1 MPLPGLLY
9 AQVVKTVRRRRLVQ
23 VKHRVVF
30 GTLERVKVLDA
41 ITKGHFDI
49 LGLLE

>member
-1 MPLPGLLY
+1 VSLFVHRRDKNFN
-9 AQVVKTVRRRRLVQ
+9 QVLGSQGRL
-23 VKHRVVF
+23 